1 MCEKLDGRSDPFPGG
16 RGPRFWKHGDVAAVG
31 LISDAGL
38 QATPTFFYSVRH
50 MNHRVVVGEPVH
62 GYLWSS
68 IV

>member
-1 MCEKLDGRSDPFPGG
+1 MGGAIHFLVDGVRVSGNM
-16 RGPRFWKHGDVAAVG
+16 AAVG